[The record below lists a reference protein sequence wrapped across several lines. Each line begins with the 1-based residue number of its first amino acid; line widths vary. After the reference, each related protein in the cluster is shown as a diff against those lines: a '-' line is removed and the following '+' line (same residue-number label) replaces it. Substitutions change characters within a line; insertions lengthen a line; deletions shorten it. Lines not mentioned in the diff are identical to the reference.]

1 MKKTLVLFTLFTALF
16 YAGCKKDKDAV
27 PTLASINLV
36 SPDNLSGVA
45 VVNATITAKET
56 NTGNTITIENVNS
69 SSVPLSL
76 VQGSYDITV
85 EGEVSYVLDEVTKK
99 TKVKG
104 LKQSTVIVGSTTN
117 VDVQLYIYN
126 DEANFVI
133 KEIFYT
139 GTVTPEGKTYNGDK
153 YVIIHNNSDKVLY
166 ADGLAFAESDFLT
179 TTKRAYTPDVMNEA
193 FTTNTIIVVPGNGT
207 QYPIQPGE
215 SFTIANNAINHLEGN
230 TNSIDLRNAKFE
242 AELLPTI
249 NVDNPQVPNTIN
261 VSAFLTMHN
270 RGFKSYVLARLN
282 KTPDEFKAEQAYRY
296 DYTNS
301 AGNIT
306 TTNSFKIKNADI
318 LDAVNLSVQS
328 MFEWIVTSPALD
340 MGWTYC
346 GKINSD
352 PTRYGKSVIRKVLST
367 TPDGRVI
374 YQDTNNSTVDFIPE
388 SVPSLKNK

>member
-1 MKKTLVLFTLFTALF
+1 MKKTLVFLTLFTTLL
-16 YAGCKKDKDAV
+16 YTGCKKDKDAV
-27 PTLASINLV
+27 PTLAGINLL
-36 SPDNLSGVA
+36 SPDNLMGVA
-45 VVNATITAKET
+45 IVNATVTVKET
-56 NTGNTITIENVNS
+56 NTATVTTIQNVKSN
-69 SSVPLSL
+69 SVPVSL
-76 VQGSYDITV
+76 AQGSYDISV
-85 EGEVSYVLDEVTKK
+85 EGEISYTLDGATKNI
-99 TKVKG
+99 KVKG
-104 LKQSTVIVGSTTN
+104 LKQSQVIVGATTS

-179 TTKRAYTPDVMNEA
+179 TTKRVYTPDVMSEA
-193 FTTNTIIVVPGNGT
+193 FTTKTIIVVPGNGT
-207 QYPIQPGE
+207 EYPIQPGE

-230 TNSIDLRNAKFE
+230 TNSLDLRNAKFE
-242 AELLPTI
+242 VELLPSI

-282 KTPDEFKAEQAYRY
+282 KTPDEFKAVQAYSY
-296 DYTNS
+296 GYTNS

-306 TTNSFKIKNADI
+306 TTSSYKIKNTDI

-328 MFEWIVTSPALD
+328 VFEWTVTSPALD

-346 GKINSD
+346 GKVDSD
-352 PTRYGKSVIRKVLST
+352 ATRYGKSVIRKVLST

-374 YQDTNNSTVDFIPE
+374 YKDTNNSTVDFIPE
-388 SVPSLKNK
+388 SVPSLKK